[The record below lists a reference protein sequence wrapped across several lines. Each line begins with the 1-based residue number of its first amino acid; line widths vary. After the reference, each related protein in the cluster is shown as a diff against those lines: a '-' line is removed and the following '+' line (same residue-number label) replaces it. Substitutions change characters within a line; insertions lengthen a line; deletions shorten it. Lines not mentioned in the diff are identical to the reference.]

1 MASFI
6 LLTFQKNFSI
16 IILEKQSLKRLL
28 TLYHFSA
35 AGGGSVCTIAVR
47 AAQIMKIKKERKN
60 TMRLWSKQ
68 LIKYL
73 PREQLVAQWRELS
86 AIAGAILKNGTPN
99 HILVNKVLDY
109 DFDHFITY
117 ASLVRE
123 EMTKRGY
130 RTMNSVWEKITSL
143 KPDWKP
149 IDFNDLFWFWHDDR
163 YLKQCFYNLEEKF
176 DCGGVDAKVYKA
188 IVREFN
194 KRLNLGY
201 NPNEWYY

>member
-1 MASFI
+1 
-6 LLTFQKNFSI
+6 
-16 IILEKQSLKRLL
+16 
-28 TLYHFSA
+28 
-35 AGGGSVCTIAVR
+35 
-47 AAQIMKIKKERKN
+47 
-60 TMRLWSKQ
+60 MRLWSKQ

-86 AIAGAILKNGTPN
+86 AIAGAIQKNGTPN

-117 ASLVRE
+117 ASLIRE

-149 IDFNDLFWFWHDDR
+149 IDFNDLFWLWHDDR

-188 IVREFN
+188 MVQEFN

-201 NPNEWYY
+201 NPSEWYY